1 MARAPRRLSDGSQER
16 TAPYCAPAH
25 VWLRGSGWGALAG
38 GLPAPSAAGD
48 RVPPPSRALWP
59 SCSRPAFRRAP
70 SQRCPGSPSR
80 PAPRPGAAE
89 PLLTHHGAR
98 AARGRAAPWRALGT
112 APLRSPAPP
121 RCIWG
126 AGAARREAGPGGG
139 GGGPAGGASPRA
151 QSGRPGRPRAASGAV
166 AVRGDACGPSATSL
180 FPSRRRGTARPR
192 TRGWARREMS
202 VCAELLA
209 AGCTGVGGGGK
220 LRLLEIFSTRVSFRT
235 LSGVTVGCYHLRFV
249 CSLLA
254 ELRIT
259 CCWQ

>member
-1 MARAPRRLSDGSQER
+1 MAEGL
-16 TAPYCAPAH
+16 
-25 VWLRGSGWGALAG
+25 WLRGSGWGAPRALRCRRSGPTALPSPLAQ
-38 GLPAPSAAGD
+38 LFPA
-48 RVPPPSRALWP
+48 RVPPRPVPALSRVPVAPRTAPW
-59 SCSRPAFRRAP
+59 RRRAAANSP
-70 SQRCPGSPSR
+70 WREGCPRPRGPVEGSGHGS
-80 PAPRPGAAE
+80 AALPGAAKMY
-89 PLLTHHGAR
+89 LGSGRST
-98 AARGRAAPWRALGT
+98 ARGR
-112 APLRSPAPP
+112 
-121 RCIWG
+121 
-126 AGAARREAGPGGG
+126 PGRGG

-249 CSLLA
+249 RSLLA

-259 CCWQ
+259 CC

>member
-1 MARAPRRLSDGSQER
+1 MARGLPAAARPRGGLWARLRCAPRRRQDVFGER
-16 TAPYCAPAH
+16 A
-25 VWLRGSGWGALAG
+25 
-38 GLPAPSAAGD
+38 
-48 RVPPPSRALWP
+48 
-59 SCSRPAFRRAP
+59 
-70 SQRCPGSPSR
+70 Q
-80 PAPRPGAAE
+80 
-89 PLLTHHGAR
+89 HGAR
-98 AARGRAAPWRALGT
+98 PARA
-112 APLRSPAPP
+112 
-121 RCIWG
+121 
-126 AGAARREAGPGGG
+126 GG

-249 CSLLA
+249 RSLLA